1 MKSINLI
8 ITIRQERNDVRGI
21 SEYANIS
28 SKSVNNDVYKASIII
43 IQMSFLFTLSRFTHW
58 LCMQSFFSTQLQMLL
73 RLLYLTIIIL
83 SPCLGLAIYMSYLCD
98 PFFILDLIF
107 IFNDIISLKQTHLYF
122 AYFLEYVILVLDD
135 NMDGES
141 E

>member
-21 SEYANIS
+21 SEYAIIS
-28 SKSVNNDVYKASIII
+28 SKSVNNDVYKASVII

-58 LCMQSFFSTQLQMLL
+58 LCMQIFFSTQLQMLL
-73 RLLYLTIIIL
+73 RLLYVTIIIL
-83 SPCLGLAIYMSYLCD
+83 SPCLGVALYMSYLCD
-98 PFFILDLIF
+98 PFFVLDLIF

-135 NMDGES
+135 NMNGES